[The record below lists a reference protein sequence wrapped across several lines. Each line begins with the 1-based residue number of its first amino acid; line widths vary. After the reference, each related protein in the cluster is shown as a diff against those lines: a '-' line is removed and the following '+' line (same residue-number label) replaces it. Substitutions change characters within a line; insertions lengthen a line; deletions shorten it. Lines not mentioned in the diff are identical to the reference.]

1 MPPPHPRT
9 SQSSL
14 PPPQTEGRLLPA
26 QCLEMPASLLRQCL
40 SSRAP
45 SSPRRAGVRSKQ
57 DASFLVCLCV
67 CAKWLQP
74 CLILCDPMDC
84 SLLGSSAMGFSRQE
98 YQSGLPV
105 PSPEGLPN
113 PGIKPKH
120 PALGAQSLSH
130 WTTRKFPINIL
141 KGILKKVIC
150 FKFSK

>member
-113 PGIKPKH
+113 PGIKPMSITS
-120 PALGAQSLSH
+120 PALAAGSLPLGPPGKPLSLAQ
-130 WTTRKFPINIL
+130 
-141 KGILKKVIC
+141 V
-150 FKFSK
+150 